1 MELISLKVIYWV
13 MRFVFEIQSRKIE
26 FVGNGKKQIEMER
39 LTSSSTYVKT

>member
-13 MRFVFEIQSRKIE
+13 MRFVFGIQSRKIE
-26 FVGNGKKQIEMER
+26 FVGNDKKQIEMER